1 MDRDEAIFAA
11 NVQSLAALA
20 LLEDLFEFLAQ
31 QDADAL
37 RRFADAA
44 AEKAEV
50 VLANSAKAAE
60 TAPALGKLALNRGI
74 TQLKLN
80 ILAHARGQT

>member
-37 RRFADAA
+37 RAYDERSGRYPTRWSD
-44 AEKAEV
+44 
-50 VLANSAKAAE
+50 
-60 TAPALGKLALNRGI
+60 LGPRYN
-74 TQLKLN
+74 Q
-80 ILAHARGQT
+80 